1 MSANELTKTEE
12 IKLSIKNLFFDG
24 VLLINSETF
33 KEVLQYGLDNGFVTV
48 TKRKNKYFVK
58 IKEQE

>member
-1 MSANELTKTEE
+1 MSANVTQKEE
-12 IKLSIKNLFFDG
+12 IRLNIKNLFFDG
-24 VLLINSETF
+24 VLLLNSETF